1 MPRLDEITNP
11 DLRRVLRDIEASR
24 RSLLSVVT
32 PLTREDLG
40 YARRGGW
47 AIERVLAH
55 VIESEQTY
63 AKLLA
68 HQCGKTAPDPNGT
81 PPAHGDE
88 AATRLAETPANLLS
102 MPDQIHDDNPYRPL
116 PT

>member
-47 AIERVLAH
+47 TIERILQH
-55 VIESEQTY
+55 IIESEQMY

-68 HQCGKTAPDPNGT
+68 HQCGKSAPELPSGPGSDGAEATA
-81 PPAHGDE
+81 
-88 AATRLAETPANLLS
+88 RLAETRASVMAMIDGIDEETLFTL
-102 MPDQIHDDNPYRPL
+102 
-116 PT
+116 